1 MILSVIVLIQDII
14 VRNIPE
20 HIASSVII
28 VIEIVIIIAH
38 NNFVTGI
45 FCFETANFPSSF
57 IFIST
62 NDSIVSIGSDLIYNA
77 IENTENNDRNQCYC

>member
-14 VRNIPE
+14 VRNIPA

-28 VIEIVIIIAH
+28 VIEIVIIMVH
-38 NNFVTGI
+38 NNCVTGL
-45 FCFETANFPSSF
+45 FCFETVNFSSSF

-62 NDSIVSIGSDLIYNA
+62 NDGIVGIGSDLIYDA
-77 IENTENNDRNQCYC
+77 IENTENNDRN